1 MIRHEL
7 HEDDGILIV
16 SPEAP
21 LAAADFKSLAQE
33 VDPYIE
39 RKGKL
44 AGLLIE
50 AATVP
55 GWQDFGALLSH
66 LKFVRD
72 HHRKIR
78 RIAVVSDSK
87 VLTVAP
93 HIMEHFVAAQ
103 VKHFSQGER
112 QAALDWLRGS

>member
-7 HEDDGILIV
+7 LQDKGILVV

-21 LAAADFKSLAQE
+21 LAADDFTTLARE

-39 RKGKL
+39 RKGAL

-50 AATVP
+50 TATVP
-55 GWQDFGALLSH
+55 GWQDFGALVSH
-66 LKFVRD
+66 LRFVRD

-78 RIAVVSDSK
+78 RIAVVSDSA
-87 VLTVAP
+87 VLTIAP
-93 HIMEHFVAAQ
+93 HIMKHFVAAE
-103 VKHFSQGER
+103 VKHFSQRDR
-112 QAALDWLRGS
+112 QTALDWLRGA

>member
-1 MIRHEL
+1 MLRHKL
-7 HEDDGILIV
+7 LEDEGILVV

-21 LAAADFKSLAQE
+21 LTVDDFTTLARE

-39 RKGKL
+39 RRGAL

-50 AATVP
+50 AAAVP
-55 GWQDFGALLSH
+55 GWQDFGALVSH
-66 LKFVRD
+66 LRFVRD

-78 RIAVVSDSK
+78 RIAVVSDSA

-93 HIMEHFVAAQ
+93 HIMEHFVAAE
-103 VKHFSQGER
+103 VKHFSQRDRE
-112 QAALDWLRGS
+112 AALDWLRGS